1 MERRLE
7 GFRLKRRG
15 KVTTRSAES
24 REGMHDFA
32 SAVTGGHID
41 RDPKAHVESA
51 ESLGGLLKPLE
62 KEMQRRQSKQGD
74 YI

>member
-7 GFRLKRRG
+7 GFRLQRRG
-15 KVTTRSAES
+15 KVTTGSAES

-41 RDPKAHVESA
+41 RDPKARVEFA
-51 ESLGGLLKPLE
+51 ESLGGLVKPLE
-62 KEMQRRQSKQGD
+62 EEMQ
-74 YI
+74 